1 MSTTNKPI
9 VILNSSENWD
19 EWYHIIKSR
28 AQRADIFH
36 FIDPI
41 TEIKPP
47 QPQEPVAPS
56 RGTGDDVYET
66 YRLQLDEYRIRI
78 KKHEKQR
85 REINNIAT
93 IIEDSIAEPL
103 QPLLRQANDPNPYSI
118 LRTLQGNMKPADHTT
133 EAILLGQLAQLSK
146 PPTHQNLD
154 KWIAQ

>member
-9 VILNSSENWD
+9 VILKSSENWD

-36 FIDPI
+36 FINPTI
-41 TEIKPP
+41 ETKPP
-47 QPQEPVAPS
+47 QPQELVAPS
-56 RGTGDDVYET
+56 RGTGDDAYET

-78 KKHEKQR
+78 KKHKKQR

-103 QPLLRQANDPNPYSI
+103 QPLLRQVNDPDPYSI
-118 LRTLQGNMKPADHTT
+118 LRTL
-133 EAILLGQLAQLSK
+133 
-146 PPTHQNLD
+146 
-154 KWIAQ
+154 